1 MALSVNILNQVKP
14 FIPSIDKISIQ
25 VLIEAYNLIIIKKE
39 YSFDWE
45 EEQFSSLLISEMNKQ
60 YLTTKWNLNI
70 TTERKLLNENK
81 LPINENN
88 PKYLP
93 RIDISITSWLFEKN
107 KPTEYFFEAKNL
119 CEKNW
124 KKSDNTRVS
133 AKYYLDRYIST
144 GVENFRIKKYFNGI
158 LIGYILQGDK
168 LNIINALNSRLLNN
182 LNTIQEIKNSNFLS
196 SCSDI
201 YHSKHQTPATDSI
214 EIKHI
219 FLKF

>member
-1 MALSVNILNQVKP
+1 MALSINILNQVKP
-14 FIPSIDKISIQ
+14 FIPSIDKISVQ

-60 YLTTKWNLNI
+60 YLTTRWNLNI
-70 TTERKLLNENK
+70 TSERKLLDENK

-93 RIDISITSWLFEKN
+93 RIDISITSWLFERN
-107 KPTEYFFEAKNL
+107 KQTEYFFEAKNL

-124 KKSDNTRVS
+124 KKSNNTSVS

-168 LNIINALNSRLLNN
+168 LNIINELNFRLLNN
-182 LNTIQEIKNSNFLS
+182 LNTIQEIRNSNFLP

-201 YHSKHQTPATDSI
+201 YHSKHQTPTTDSI

>member
-14 FIPSIDKISIQ
+14 FIPSIEKISIQ

-45 EEQFSSLLISEMNKQ
+45 EEQFSSLIISEMNKQ
-60 YLTTKWNLNI
+60 CLTTRWNLNI
-70 TTERKLLNENK
+70 TTERKLLDENK
-81 LPINENN
+81 LPINDNN
-88 PKYLP
+88 PKHLP
-93 RIDISITSWLFEKN
+93 RIDISITSWLFKKN
-107 KPTEYFFEAKNL
+107 KKTEYFFEAKNL

-124 KKSDNTRVS
+124 EKSDNKRVS

-144 GVENFRIKKYFNGI
+144 GIENFRIKKYFNGI

-168 LNIINALNSRLLNN
+168 LNIINELNSRLLNN
-182 LNTIQEIKNSNFLS
+182 LNTIQNIKNLNFLPS
-196 SCSDI
+196 YSDI